1 MLSRPATLGSGLGF
15 VGQKQ
20 SGGHMGSR
28 PVVLIPVCGWGGV
41 GGGLSL
47 QLWASFLALELV
59 LGLGLGLD
67 AEI

>member
-1 MLSRPATLGSGLGF
+1 ML
-15 VGQKQ
+15 GQ
-20 SGGHMGSR
+20 
-28 PVVLIPVCGWGGV
+28 VLADSCPNPCVCVWGGWW
-41 GGGLSL
+41 GLSL